1 MRLAWVEILNMRLKL
16 SYEEFEGRVGLT
28 KVSSHSTRGRDIV
41 SVGS

>member
-1 MRLAWVEILNMRLKL
+1 MVEILNIRPKL

-28 KVSSHSTRGRDIV
+28 KVSSHSTRGRGII